1 MRQIDRVMSSGP
13 EISLRVPEGD
23 EGWAQARR
31 VLREYGASLGVD
43 LAFQSFEAEVA
54 SLDQAYGRP
63 GEVFLLA
70 QVDGAVAGCG
80 AVRLLPD
87 ADRPNACEM
96 RRLYVCPAFRRFGL
110 GRALAEALMQSAR
123 EAGFSSMY
131 LDTLSDMAAAREL
144 YASLGFEPTEP
155 YYYNPLPGAHYFCAD
170 LGGGARRY

>member
-1 MRQIDRVMSSGP
+1 MSLTPTID
-13 EISLRVPEGD
+13 LWVPD
-23 EGWAQARR
+23 TAEGWAQARR
-31 VLREYGASLGVD
+31 VLRDYGASLGVD
-43 LAFQSFEAEVA
+43 LGFQGFEQEVE
-54 SLDQAYGRP
+54 SIDRAYTGS

-80 AVRLLPD
+80 AVRALPD
-87 ADRPNACEM
+87 ADQPNACEM
-96 RRLYVCPAFRRFGL
+96 KRLYVLPAFRRFGL

-144 YASLGFEPTEP
+144 YASLGFQATEP

-170 LGGGARRY
+170 LDAVPSRY